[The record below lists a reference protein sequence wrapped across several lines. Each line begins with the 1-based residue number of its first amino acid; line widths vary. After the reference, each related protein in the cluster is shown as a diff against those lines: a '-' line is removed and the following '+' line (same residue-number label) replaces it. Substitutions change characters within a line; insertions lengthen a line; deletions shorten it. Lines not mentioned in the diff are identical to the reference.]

1 MIVSRSENDILIVS
15 NVLTRRFKERGNLS
29 ALDKGCGDFCISVCT
44 AALTLKARKGKS
56 TKTYC
61 TVFYPSSSGYLQS
74 RGDQK
79 KSPTNVPKIKK
90 I

>member
-29 ALDKGCGDFCISVCT
+29 ALDKGCGDFCTSVCT

-56 TKTYC
+56 PKTYC
-61 TVFYPSSSGYLQS
+61 TVFYPAC
-74 RGDQK
+74 K
-79 KSPTNVPKIKK
+79 AEETKK
-90 I
+90 ILPLMYPKNRKNKI